1 MTTSQTTQTVLEIPR
16 MMGIGDAITRPL
28 ETEGR
33 DLPQGTVVISAD
45 SHWLEGDIW
54 VEHFPPH
61 LKDRAPRVF
70 FEDGGWEVELGN
82 GERVMTSGAAKS
94 ACVFECVPG
103 MNNVPARMKDLDA
116 EGVDK
121 ELLFPQKFF
130 NLLRVDVLE
139 EKEWVARAYNVAL
152 AEFCAQAPDRLMGVG
167 MLNWWE
173 PDATREAVAEI
184 KDLGFKT
191 MMVPLAPGFHPDG
204 QPIDYHGSR
213 MQPFWDAIE
222 ESGLPLCF
230 HIGEKPLNPASSKR
244 GAMGIYTMN
253 MMGGM
258 RGIWSTLVF
267 GGVFDRNP
275 GLKVAFVESGL
286 QWIPGALQQADMI
299 YESFSTQLRP
309 RTQYTPSHYW
319 FSNCYATFMVDP
331 VGMALLDRI
340 GADRAMWSS
349 DYCHNESTYGYTRS
363 SVEAVFDTTTEE
375 NAKKIVGG
383 NAAEL
388 FGFAV

>member
-1 MTTSQTTQTVLEIPR
+1 MKTNQTTQTRESVLEIPR

-45 SHWLEGDIW
+45 SHWLEGD
-54 VEHFPPH
+54 
-61 LKDRAPRVF
+61 
-70 FEDGGWEVELGN
+70 
-82 GERVMTSGAAKS
+82 
-94 ACVFECVPG
+94 VFECVQG
-103 MNNVPARMKDLDA
+103 MNNVPARMEDLDA
-116 EGVDK
+116 EGVEA

-139 EKEWVARAYNVAL
+139 EKEWVARAYNIAL
-152 AEFCAQAPDRLMGVG
+152 AEFCAQAPGRLMGVG
-167 MLNWWE
+167 MLNWWD
-173 PDATREAVAEI
+173 PDATQDAIAEI

-191 MMVPLAPGFHPDG
+191 MMVPLAPGSHPDG
-204 QPIDYHGSR
+204 QPIDYHGRR
-213 MQPFWDAIE
+213 MEPFWDAIE

-230 HIGEKPLNPASSKR
+230 HIGEKPLNPASSHR

-309 RTQYTPSHYW
+309 RTQHTPSHYW
-319 FSNCYATFMVDP
+319 FANCYATFMVDP
-331 VGMALLDRI
+331 VGLAMLDRI
-340 GADRAMWSS
+340 GADRALWSS

-363 SVEAVFDTTTEE
+363 SVQAMFDSTTED

-383 NAAEL
+383 NAAQL

>member
-1 MTTSQTTQTVLEIPR
+1 ME
-16 MMGIGDAITRPL
+16 
-28 ETEGR
+28 
-33 DLPQGTVVISAD
+33 
-45 SHWLEGDIW
+45 
-54 VEHFPPH
+54 
-61 LKDRAPRVF
+61 
-70 FEDGGWEVELGN
+70 
-82 GERVMTSGAAKS
+82 
-94 ACVFECVPG
+94 
-103 MNNVPARMKDLDA
+103 
-116 EGVDK
+116 
-121 ELLFPQKFF
+121 
-130 NLLRVDVLE
+130 
-139 EKEWVARAYNVAL
+139 
-152 AEFCAQAPDRLMGVG
+152 
-167 MLNWWE
+167 
-173 PDATREAVAEI
+173 
-184 KDLGFKT
+184 
-191 MMVPLAPGFHPDG
+191 
-204 QPIDYHGSR
+204 
-213 MQPFWDAIE
+213 PFWDAIE
-222 ESGLPLCF
+222 ESRLPLCF
-230 HIGEKPLNPASSKR
+230 HIGEKPLNPALSKR

-309 RTQYTPSHYW
+309 RAEYTPSHYW
-319 FSNCYATFMVDP
+319 FNNCYATFMVDP
-331 VGMALLDRI
+331 VSMALLDRI

-363 SVEAVFDTTTEE
+363 SVEAVFEATTEE